1 MGPRVTGQRTLKM
14 KHATRLALFLAAFTP
29 YAAQAGDF
37 SNPVPFGFSGAG
49 STSFSSSAVDPA
61 TAEQLRLNRMNVGT
75 PNTVIDYYTVTN
87 DLCINCISIGDNAT
101 DVAVTAD
108 QSADGTCMNVNNTIL
123 NAEEGDTLQQCDE
136 AVQ

>member
-1 MGPRVTGQRTLKM
+1 MGASGHTQRTLKM
-14 KHATRLALFLAAFTP
+14 KHAPRLALFLAAFTP
-29 YAAQAGDF
+29 YASYAGDF

-49 STSFSSSAVDPA
+49 STSYSSSVVSPA
-61 TAEQLRLNRMNVGT
+61 TAEQLRLNRLNVGT

-123 NAEEGDTLQQCDE
+123 NAEEGDTLQQCE
-136 AVQ
+136 EVVQ